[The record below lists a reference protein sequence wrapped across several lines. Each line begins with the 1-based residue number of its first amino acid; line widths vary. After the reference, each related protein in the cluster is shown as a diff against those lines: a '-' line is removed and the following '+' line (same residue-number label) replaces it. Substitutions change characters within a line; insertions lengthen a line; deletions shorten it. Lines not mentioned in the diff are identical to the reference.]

1 MKRMAGI
8 PISLVQKH
16 FWLLQK
22 VYRNNNTYN
31 IPVVIKF
38 YGIPDLKALEYALNS
53 VIRRH
58 EALRVYFEEANGE
71 VYARPVSKEKIQ
83 LTIEKTESV
92 SPLIENILPPEI
104 RDEVHRV
111 FNLEEWPLLRVRLF
125 TFPGE
130 ISILT
135 IVFHHI
141 ITDLHSKGIFV
152 RDFSEFYNSFHGDF
166 QPQID
171 TLPASY
177 SDYLKYEDTW
187 LSSDEAGKMKAEWK
201 NYIAQTPEIL
211 EVPSDFPR
219 PRINSPDGKRK
230 LFTLS
235 NDLYAST
242 LKFAEKNSIN
252 LFTVM
257 LSAYAILLYRLS
269 GQNKI
274 IIGVPLTNRR
284 KEEFRD
290 TFGCF
295 VNIIPV
301 LVNIDDNITGS
312 DLIKQI
318 RYSLLRVHRM
328 QEIPFLLLNELL
340 KNDAGYPLF
349 QVGFTFEPPVN
360 LSLNN
365 LESEPIIIEKNGS
378 QMDLFLT
385 LWEEKNVLNGLM
397 EFSTLLFRDRTA
409 RHFIDIYKRLLNSFL
424 ENPESPVSE
433 FDMISDEET
442 RLIME
447 WNSTDHD
454 YTDNICL
461 HQKFEQQVH
470 NTPDAPAIIYGDIIL
485 SYAEFNTHANRM
497 ANYLIGQ
504 GVKTEDIICV
514 CMERS
519 VELMIAIYGIHKAGA
534 AYLPV
539 DPDYPSERLG
549 MIISDSLPRF
559 ILTNRRS
566 EKNIPDA
573 WQRIYLDNILTSP
586 LSQNE
591 KTPVTNVTS
600 HNLAYLM
607 YTSGSTGVP
616 KGVMIE
622 HHSVINKLEWMQF
635 RHPLHQADTI
645 MLKTPVTFDVSV
657 WELFW
662 WMFNGAK
669 MTILPPGGE
678 KDPGIIIH
686 EVHSRKVTTIVFVPS
701 MFSPFLGYMKAKSL
715 SDKLTS
721 LKWIIQ
727 IGEALSPQLV
737 MSFNK
742 TLTSEFN
749 PLMVNTYG
757 PTEATVAVSW
767 YDCPKEGEIEKIY
780 IGRPIFNTKLLVLNK
795 RNRVQ
800 PAGVTGELVITG
812 VNLSRGYLN
821 RPELNSERFIT
832 FRYPDGSYLRGYKTG
847 DLVKWDSDGNIDF
860 IGRTDSQVK
869 IRGFRIELG
878 EIEAKLMESPLIKTA
893 AVAIREFKP
902 ENKFIAGY
910 VVLKEPFTSSPEDIK
925 NYLASKLPDYMIP
938 GFIMILDEL
947 PLNTSGKIDRKALP
961 FPDYVSH
968 AKMVGASSSSEKKL
982 LEIWKETLGL
992 EDLSITQNF
1001 FDIGGNSILAVHMVN
1016 LLKKRFSI
1024 NMEPLHVM
1032 EHPNIKSLAR
1042 FMTENCI
1049 NCIQDPPEL
1058 DEQKSARK
1066 QSFSALQ
1073 QRRNDL
1079 LRKTTEK

>member
-1 MKRMAGI
+1 MEGI
-8 PISLVQKH
+8 PISPIQKH

-22 VYRNNNTYN
+22 VYRNNTSYN
-31 IPVVIKF
+31 IPVVVKF
-38 YGIPDLKALEYALNS
+38 NGIPDLKALEYALNS
-53 VIRRH
+53 LIQRH

-71 VYARPVSKEKIQ
+71 VYARPVSQEKIY
-83 LTIEKTESV
+83 LTIEKTESG
-92 SPLIENILPPEI
+92 SPLTENILPPEI

-111 FNLEEWPLLRVRLF
+111 FNLEVWPLMRVRLF
-125 TFPGE
+125 TFAGE
-130 ISILT
+130 NSILT

-141 ITDLHSKGIFV
+141 ITDLHSKEIFA
-152 RDFSEFYNSFHGDF
+152 RDFSEFYNSFRGDS
-166 QPQID
+166 QPQIN
-171 TLPASY
+171 TLPADY
-177 SDYLKYEDTW
+177 SNYLRYEVAW
-187 LSSDEAGKMKAEWK
+187 LNSDEAEKMKAEWK
-201 NYIAQTPEIL
+201 NYIPQTPEIL

-219 PRINSPDGKRK
+219 PRINTPDGKRK
-230 LFTLS
+230 HFTLS
-235 NDLYAST
+235 HDLYART
-242 LKFAEKNSIN
+242 LKFAEKYSVN

-257 LSAYAILLYRLS
+257 LSVYAILLYRLS
-269 GQNKI
+269 GQNRT

-284 KEEFRD
+284 REEFRD

-295 VNIIPV
+295 VNIVPV
-301 LVNIDDNITGS
+301 LVTIDDNITGS
-312 DLIKQI
+312 DLVKQI

-340 KNDAGYPLF
+340 KNDTGYPLF
-349 QVGFTFEPPVN
+349 QAGFTFEPPVN

-365 LESEPIIIEKNGS
+365 LEAEPMIIEKNGS

-397 EFSTLLFRDRTA
+397 EYSTLLYRDRTA

-424 ENPESPVSE
+424 ENPESTVSE
-433 FDMISDEET
+433 FDMLSDEET

-447 WNSTDHD
+447 WNSTDHE

-470 NTPDAPAIIYGDIIL
+470 KTPDAPAIIYGDKTL
-485 SYAEFNTHANRM
+485 SYSEFNTHANRM
-497 ANYLIGQ
+497 ANYLIGH
-504 GVKTEDIICV
+504 GVKTEDIVCV

-549 MIISDSLPRF
+549 MILSDSRPRL

-566 EKNIPDA
+566 EKNIPVASD
-573 WQRIYLDNILTSP
+573 RIYLDNILSSP
-586 LSQNE
+586 LSQDE
-591 KTPVTNVTS
+591 KTPVSNVTS

-622 HHSVINKLEWMQF
+622 HHSVVNKLEWMQF
-635 RHPLHQADTI
+635 RHPLDQNDTI

-678 KDPGIIIH
+678 KEPGIIIH
-686 EVHSRKVTTIVFVPS
+686 EVFSNKVTTIVFVPS
-701 MFSPFLGYMKAKSL
+701 MFSPFVGYMKAKSL
-715 SDKLTS
+715 SNKLTS

-737 MSFNK
+737 NSFNEM
-742 TLTSEFN
+742 LTPDFN

-780 IGRPIFNTKLLVLNK
+780 IGKPIFNTKLLVLNK
-795 RNRVQ
+795 RNKIQ
-800 PAGVTGELVITG
+800 PAGVPGELVITG

-832 FRYPDGSYLRGYKTG
+832 FRYPDGRYLRGYKTG
-847 DLVKWDSDGNIDF
+847 DLVKWNNDGNIDF

-878 EIEAKLMESPLIKTA
+878 EIEAKLLESPLVKTA
-893 AVAIREFKP
+893 AVTIRELKP

-910 VVLKEPFTSSPEDIK
+910 VVLKEPFTSSPEDLK
-925 NYLASKLPDYMIP
+925 SYLATKLPDYMIP
-938 GFIMILDEL
+938 GFIMILDDL

-961 FPDYVSH
+961 FPDFVSH
-968 AKMVGASSSSEKKL
+968 AKLVAPSSSFEKKL
-982 LEIWKETLGL
+982 LDIWKETLGL
-992 EDLSITQNF
+992 EDLSITHNF

-1024 NMEPLHVM
+1024 NIEPLHVM
-1032 EHPNIKSLAR
+1032 EHPNIKSLSR
-1042 FMTENCI
+1042 FITENCI
-1049 NCIQDPPEL
+1049 NSIQDPPES
-1058 DEQKSARK
+1058 DEPKDVRK
-1066 QSFSALQ
+1066 QSFSAFQ
-1073 QRRNDL
+1073 QRRNNL
-1079 LRKTTEK
+1079 LRNTSESQ